1 MRGNYLTHMQSGVIS
16 HLVSEAMRERST
28 ILHVDMDAFFASV
41 SELDYPQYQGKPLVV
56 GAGVRGVVLSANYAA
71 RKYGIRAAMPVARA
85 QRMAP
90 NAIFIPPD
98 HERYSEVSRR
108 VMEIFFDFT
117 PHVEPI
123 SLDEAFLDVSGSRR
137 LFGTGREIA
146 TAIRERV
153 RREERITCS
162 VGIATSKF
170 IAKLASG
177 RCKPDGMLEIQEDRV
192 LTFLHPLPVG
202 ELWGVGPKTNEELQ
216 RLGLR
221 TVGEIANTPVETLK
235 RALGEGAG
243 ESLYELAWGR
253 DFREVITDA
262 PEKSISAAETFAFD
276 LEDREE
282 IFRELL
288 RLSER
293 ATHRMRKRELRA
305 RTIGLKVRF
314 SDFTNLT
321 KSKTLPLAINGMHEV
336 FEIAR
341 DLYLSLKLEGSRIR
355 LLGVSLENLVDESG
369 AAEQL
374 TLGERESGWREA
386 QAAIDRAI
394 TRFGRGSV
402 QPARLVEEPT
412 NEEVEEDPATSEE

>member
-1 MRGNYLTHMQSGVIS
+1 MPMKSGVIS

-41 SELDYPQYQGKPLVV
+41 SELDYPQHKGKPLVV
-56 GAGVRGVVLSANYAA
+56 GAGARGVVLSANYAA
-71 RKYGIRAAMPVARA
+71 RKFGIRAAMPVARA

-90 NAIFIPPD
+90 SAIFIPPD

-117 PHVEPI
+117 PHVEPL

-137 LFGTGREIA
+137 LFGEGREIA
-146 TAIRERV
+146 ALIRERV
-153 RREERITCS
+153 RVQERITCS
-162 VGIATSKF
+162 VGIASTKF

-177 RCKPDGMLEIQEDRV
+177 RCKPDGMLEIHDDRV
-192 LTFLHPLPVG
+192 LTFLHPLPVS

-221 TVGEIANTPVETLK
+221 TVGEIAHTPPETLK
-235 RALGEGAG
+235 RALGDGAG

-253 DFREVITDA
+253 DFREVITDS
-262 PEKSISAAETFAFD
+262 PEKSISAAETFAYD
-276 LEDREE
+276 LEDQEE

-293 ATHRMRKRELRA
+293 ATHRMRVRELRA

-314 SDFTNLT
+314 SDFSNTT
-321 KSKTLPLAINGMHEV
+321 KSRTLALPINGMHEV
-336 FEIAR
+336 FEVAR
-341 DLYLSLKLEGSRIR
+341 DLFLSLKLDGSRIR
-355 LLGVSLENLVDESG
+355 LLGISLENLVDEDG
-369 AAEQL
+369 AVEQL
-374 TLGERESGWREA
+374 VLGERESGWREA
-386 QAAIDRAI
+386 QDAIDRAI
-394 TRFGRGSV
+394 KRFGRGSV
-402 QPARLVEEPT
+402 QPARLVEEPSQ
-412 NEEVEEDPATSEE
+412 EGESDDPATSER

>member
-1 MRGNYLTHMQSGVIS
+1 
-16 HLVSEAMRERST
+16 MREQST

-56 GAGVRGVVLSANYAA
+56 GAGARGVVLSANYAA
-71 RKYGIRAAMPVARA
+71 RKFGIRAAMPVARA

-98 HERYSEVSRR
+98 HERYSQVSRR

-123 SLDEAFLDVSGSRR
+123 SLDEAFLDVTGSKR
-137 LFGTGREIA
+137 LFGSGREIA

-153 RREERITCS
+153 KKQERITCS

-177 RCKPDGMLEIQEDRV
+177 RCKPDGMLEIPEDRV

-202 ELWGVGPKTNEELQ
+202 ELWGVGPKTDEELQ

-221 TVGEIANTPVETLK
+221 TVGEIANTPLDTLK
-235 RALGEGAG
+235 RALGDGAG
-243 ESLYELAWGR
+243 ESLYELAWAR
-253 DFREVITDA
+253 DFREVVSDS

-276 LEDREE
+276 LEDPED

-288 RLSER
+288 RLSDR
-293 ATHRMRKRELRA
+293 ATHRMRRRELRA

-321 KSKTLPLAINGMHEV
+321 KSKTLAYPINGMREV

-341 DLYLSLKLEGSRIR
+341 ELYISLKLEGSRIR

-369 AAEQL
+369 AVEQL
-374 TLGERESGWREA
+374 ELGERELGWREA
-386 QAAIDRAI
+386 QHAIDRAI
-394 TRFGRGSV
+394 ARFGKGSI
-402 QPARLVEEPT
+402 QPARLIDDSSQQEGG
-412 NEEVEEDPATSEE
+412 EDPATSEQ